1 VGQARGEVE
10 RAVGSDSADRARCD
24 AQLAFEARVVL
35 DRVIVSLHIELGE
48 HRAEEHEVAELR
60 VDEIAV
66 NAHMAEAGSTAIGLC
81 DTTQGA

>member
-1 VGQARGEVE
+1 
-10 RAVGSDSADRARCD
+10 
-24 AQLAFEARVVL
+24 
-35 DRVIVSLHIELGE
+35 VIVSLHIELGE